1 MSRDNYPLT
10 HRALVCTRMDMF
22 QELDDV
28 NVLSTH
34 GLIMPK
40 LAMNFEGAS
49 EKQARRVIEFLFPVF
64 LHNII
69 RVQDFPQREK
79 LAVALEQM
87 EQNIKDNAQ
96 NAMVQELLTCG
107 LQGKVCDAGGLPTKI
122 DAKRAVTL
130 YLARNDWD
138 TLYRTFYLRVVKL
151 LVKHRR
157 EVAQWLKQQSGQ
169 VPGSQGVA

>member
-1 MSRDNYPLT
+1 
-10 HRALVCTRMDMF
+10 MDMF
-22 QELDDV
+22 QELEDV
-28 NVLSTH
+28 NVLSTY
-34 GLIMPK
+34 GLILPK
-40 LAMNFEGAS
+40 LAINFETCS
-49 EKQARRVIEFLFPVF
+49 EKQARRVIEFLFPIF
-64 LHNII
+64 LHNVI

-87 EQNIKDNAQ
+87 EQNIADNAQ

-130 YLARNDWD
+130 YLARNEWD

-157 EVAQWLKQQSGQ
+157 ELGRWLKQQSGQ
-169 VPGSQGVA
+169 ETGSQGVA